1 VTALIVPNWP
11 SVHSQGMAEAEL
23 TARIQQTVDGVN
35 SRVGHWETIK
45 YFTLLPRDF
54 TEKDGELSLKLDIKR
69 KVIQEHFR
77 DQIESMYTGKTKL
90 S

>member
-1 VTALIVPNWP
+1 VK
-11 SVHSQGMAEAEL
+11 
-23 TARIQQTVDGVN
+23 ARIQKTVDDVN

-45 YFTLLPRDF
+45 YFTLLPHDF

-69 KVIQEHFR
+69 KVIQDHYR
-77 DQIESMYTGKTKL
+77 DQIEAMYTDKTRP